1 MADFDVLIA
10 GAGPAAAATAISLG
24 DYAPDLR
31 LALIDEPRKEGLRV
45 GETLPPQIEPVL
57 DHLKVR
63 DAFAADGHRPSY
75 RTVSAWGGPELLSN
89 EFLFQAHQTGWRL
102 DRARFDAMLLA
113 KAAERSAHIAGKVAG
128 AAHTDAGWHV
138 RLDNGA
144 THAAR
149 FLVDATGRGATLA
162 RQNGARFET
171 LDRLVGIV
179 VVFEGAQDDGIGLLL
194 ETFADGWWYTA
205 ALPGGRRIVACMSD
219 ADLVRSLG
227 LNRSDGFMRAL
238 GATRH
243 VRQAV
248 ASARPSGSPALR
260 PAGSRCIAR
269 DTALPLLCVGDAASC
284 FDPVSGQ
291 GIFKALRSGIFASYA
306 IGDWLLR
313 ADDAGLR
320 RYRRLARDEF
330 AAYRKTLRAFYAMER
345 RWADRPFWR
354 RRIITDPHAEERRD
368 SDASRSM
375 AAGAERA
382 AIL

>member
-1 MADFDVLIA
+1 MLIA
-10 GAGPAAAATAISLG
+10 GAGPAGTAAAISLS
-24 DYAPDLR
+24 DFAPNLR
-31 LALIDEPRKEGLRV
+31 VALVDAPVANGVRV
-45 GETLPPQIEPVL
+45 GETLPPRIEPIL

-75 RTVSAWGGPELLSN
+75 RTVSAWGDEGLASN

-113 KAAERSAHIAGKVAG
+113 KAAERATCIAGKAVD
-128 AAHTDAGWHV
+128 AAHTEAGWRV
-138 RLDNGA
+138 RLDGGENH
-144 THAAR
+144 TAR
-149 FLVDATGRGATLA
+149 FLVDATGRGAVLA
-162 RQNGARFET
+162 RQNGVRFEN

-179 VVFEGAQDDGIGLLL
+179 VVFEGAADDGVGLLL

-205 ALPGGRRIVACMSD
+205 VLPGGRRIVACMSD

-227 LNRSDGFMRAL
+227 LNRSEGFMRAL
-238 GATRH
+238 GATQH
-243 VRQAV
+243 VRDAV
-248 ASARPSGSPALR
+248 ANARPAGAPALR

-291 GIFKALRSGIFASYA
+291 GIFKALRSGVFASYA

-320 RYRRLARDEF
+320 RYRRLVKGEF
-330 AAYRKTLRAFYAMER
+330 TAYAKTLQEFYAMER
-345 RWADRPFWR
+345 RWAERPFWR
-354 RRIITDPHAEERRD
+354 RRIAGEAL
-368 SDASRSM
+368 ASVSAPM
-375 AAGAERA
+375 EAAV
-382 AIL
+382 